1 MDIDKSLKIKCFK
14 YIIDKN
20 IMIKGLKKNKN
31 LK

>member
-20 IMIKGLKKNKN
+20 IMIKGSKKIKI
-31 LK
+31 